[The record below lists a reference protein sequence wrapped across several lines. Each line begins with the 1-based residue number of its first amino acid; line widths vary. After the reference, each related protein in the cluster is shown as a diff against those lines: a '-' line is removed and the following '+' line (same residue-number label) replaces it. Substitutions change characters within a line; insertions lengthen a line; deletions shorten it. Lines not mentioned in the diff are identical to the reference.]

1 MKVLYHH
8 RTQGRRVEGVHIRGV
23 ANALR
28 ELGHEVRVLSF
39 PGADPEIEPGIE
51 SAPAPAN
58 VPAPPPEAA
67 GEKGRLAGLVSR
79 LPGVLFEFAEIGYN
93 LLTWWRIRAALSRSR
108 PALIYE
114 CSSLFPFMTIWLAR
128 TRSPPNT

>member
-67 GEKGRLAGLVSR
+67 GEKGRPAGLVSR
-79 LPGVLFEFAEIGYN
+79 LPGVLFDFAEIGYN
-93 LLTWWRIRAALSRSR
+93 LLTLWRNRPDLSPRR
-108 PALIYE
+108 PDFILPSFTFFILLPLLI
-114 CSSLFPFMTIWLAR
+114 T
-128 TRSPPNT
+128 PPPAIHTP